1 MHQPTFNGVALWRL
15 VHKGVAGNWDKLIEI
30 QGPYD
35 ECRGTQL
42 ILTSALGQI
51 FAMMSGH
58 PDLESTAH
66 VFHGNGFRWA
76 KLAGIFDLDL
86 RERPLPSGVNEVETE
101 RAWAQWA
108 ARETQKRALLA
119 HYIIDG
125 LLMSMG
131 DSGTSTKHMLNP
143 FLVAADDHLFMA
155 STAASW
161 RTQYRSSSTSTTIA
175 DVYRDLFCP
184 DERVIQLPP
193 SSPFTAQTVLEGLH
207 SLIMD
212 LEESQALSS
221 LPVGCVEMPDIA
233 RALDRFYQLYL
244 DDAPNTLVLG
254 ARHAD
259 WFSLPCGR
267 RALLHANAI
276 RLVAAR
282 LPIAAADMPHFSL
295 PVSLYDAAKVFLRH
309 LASTALGSPNATA
322 VRLEEPTDWALL
334 GTTGLVSRPGPGG
347 PDGRGADAAT
357 SGIRQGTIR
366 SDAAGARVLSSDQW
380 ASFVENSGTFPVL
393 VGFWA

>member
-1 MHQPTFNGVALWRL
+1 
-15 VHKGVAGNWDKLIEI
+15 
-30 QGPYD
+30 
-35 ECRGTQL
+35 
-42 ILTSALGQI
+42 
-51 FAMMSGH
+51 
-58 PDLESTAH
+58 
-66 VFHGNGFRWA
+66 
-76 KLAGIFDLDL
+76 
-86 RERPLPSGVNEVETE
+86 
-101 RAWAQWA
+101 
-108 ARETQKRALLA
+108 
-119 HYIIDG
+119 
-125 LLMSMG
+125 MG

-254 ARHAD
+254 ARWHVVCIKACRAVHMRTPTSSHAD

-380 ASFVENSGTFPVL
+380 ASFVENSGTVSVNGMELGTHELYALTTGLSVFGHVWPRSTGFAHEIQSRVL
-393 VGFWA
+393 